1 MRAMEAASG
10 AGIEWEHGEA
20 LGRERPGLCSRFQ
33 KPAAGGPLS
42 KGDVLFL
49 SLALQPLRKVP
60 FWPFLSSHSPYT
72 WASDPRPV
80 TSFFFSI

>member
-1 MRAMEAASG
+1 MEAASG

-20 LGRERPGLCSRFQ
+20 LGREGPDIGGLV
-33 KPAAGGPLS
+33 S

-60 FWPFLSSHSPYT
+60 FWSFLPSDSQSSHLGLRSP
-72 WASDPRPV
+72 PRNLSL
-80 TSFFFSI
+80 SFSVQPGS